1 MEEITPRVVFSI
13 FGIPITDAVTTTWVV
28 MAIIL
33 LLSWALTKSLSS
45 KPSKLQVLFETLIE
59 FYENIAV
66 QVMGEEGKRFV
77 PLVISI
83 GLFILFSNWIEVI
96 PGFNAPTRDLS
107 TTVALAIVAVSST
120 YIIGIKKKGLRFF
133 KKYIEP
139 NPIFLPINILEELV
153 RPISL
158 SFRLFGNILGEEIVI
173 AILVMIVPLILPIP
187 MILLGLFTGLIQAF
201 IFSLLTLLYIASAI
215 GEET

>member
-1 MEEITPRVVFSI
+1 MEEIAPRIVFSI
-13 FGIPITDAVTTTWVV
+13 FGIPVTDSVTTTWVV
-28 MAIIL
+28 MGFIL
-33 LLSWALTKSLSS
+33 LLGWILSKNLS
-45 KPSKLQVLFETLIE
+45 ERPSKIQAVLESVID

-66 QVMGEEGKRFV
+66 QIMGEEGKQFV
-77 PLVISI
+77 PLAVSI
-83 GLFILFSNWIEVI
+83 GLFILLSNWIEII
-96 PGFNAPTRDLS
+96 PGFNAPTRDLN
-107 TTVALAIVAVSST
+107 TTIALAIVAVSST
-120 YIIGIKKKGLRFF
+120 YVVGIKKKGLRFF

-139 NPIFLPINILEELV
+139 SPIFLPINILEELV

-201 IFSLLTLLYIASAI
+201 IFSLLTLLYVAGAV
-215 GEET
+215 GEEV

>member
-1 MEEITPRVVFSI
+1 MEEITPRVIFNI

-28 MAIIL
+28 MALIFFV
-33 LLSWALTKSLSS
+33 SWILTKNLST
-45 KPSKLQVLFETLIE
+45 KPNKAQMLFESLIE

-66 QVMGEEGKRFV
+66 QIMGEEGKRFV
-77 PLVISI
+77 PLAISI

-96 PGFNAPTRDLS
+96 PGFSAPTRDLS
-107 TTVALAIVAVSST
+107 TTLALAIVAVSST
-120 YIIGIKKKGLRFF
+120 YIAGIKKKGLRFF

-139 NPIFLPINILEELV
+139 NPLFLPINILEELV

-173 AILVMIVPLILPIP
+173 AILVMIVPLILPVP
-187 MILLGLFTGLIQAF
+187 MILLALFTGLIQAF
-201 IFSLLTLLYIASAI
+201 IFSLLTLLYIAGAV

>member
-1 MEEITPRVVFSI
+1 MEEVTPRVVFSI
-13 FGIPITDAVTTTWVV
+13 LGIPVTDVVTTTWIV
-28 MAIIL
+28 MAIIVFVG
-33 LLSWALTKSLSS
+33 WILTRSLSTKTS
-45 KPSKLQVLFETLIE
+45 KMQVLLESLIE

-66 QVMGEEGKRFV
+66 QVMGEEGKKFV
-77 PLVISI
+77 PLAISI

-96 PGFNAPTRDLS
+96 PGFHAPTRDLS
-107 TTVALAIVAVSST
+107 TTIALAIVAVSST
-120 YIIGIKKKGLRFF
+120 YIAGIRKKGLHFF

-153 RPISL
+153 RPVSL
-158 SFRLFGNILGEEIVI
+158 AFRLFGNVLGEEIVI

-201 IFSLLTLLYIASAI
+201 IFSLLTLLYVAGAV

>member
-1 MEEITPRVVFSI
+1 MEEIAPRLVFSI
-13 FGIPITDAVTTTWVV
+13 FGIPVTDSVTTTWIV
-28 MAIIL
+28 MLFIL
-33 LLSWALTKSLSS
+33 LLGWILSKGLS
-45 KPSKLQVLFETLIE
+45 EHPSKIQSLLESIIE

-66 QVMGEEGKRFV
+66 QIMGEEGKKFV
-77 PLVISI
+77 PLAVSI
-83 GLFILFSNWIEVI
+83 GLFILFSNWIEII

-107 TTVALAIVAVSST
+107 TTIALAIVAVSST
-120 YIIGIKKKGLRFF
+120 YVVGIKRKGLRYF

-201 IFSLLTLLYIASAI
+201 IFSLLTLLYIAGAI
-215 GEET
+215 GEEV

>member
-1 MEEITPRVVFSI
+1 MEEIAPRVVFSVL
-13 FGIPITDAVTTTWVV
+13 GIDITDSVTTTWIV
-28 MAIIL
+28 MALIL
-33 LLSWALTKSLSS
+33 LFGWFLNRSLST
-45 KPSKLQVLFETLIE
+45 KPSKIQVLFESLIE

-96 PGFNAPTRDLS
+96 PGFSAPTRDIS
-107 TTVALAIVAVSST
+107 TTVALAVVAVSST
-120 YIIGIKKKGLRFF
+120 YIVGIKKKGLRFF

-153 RPISL
+153 RPVSL
-158 SFRLFGNILGEEIVI
+158 AFRLFGNILGEEIVI

-187 MILLGLFTGLIQAF
+187 IILLGLFTGLIQAF

>member
-1 MEEITPRVVFSI
+1 MEEIAPRVVFSI
-13 FGIPITDAVTTTWVV
+13 FGIPVTDSVTTTWVV
-28 MAIIL
+28 MGLIL
-33 LLSWALTKSLSS
+33 LLGWILSRNLS
-45 KPSKLQVLFETLIE
+45 ERPSKIQTLLESVID

-66 QVMGEEGKRFV
+66 QIMGEEGKQFV
-77 PLVISI
+77 PLAVSI
-83 GLFILFSNWIEVI
+83 GLFILLSNWIEII
-96 PGFNAPTRDLS
+96 PGFSAPTRDLS
-107 TTVALAIVAVSST
+107 TTIALAIVAVSST
-120 YIIGIKKKGLRFF
+120 YVAGIKKKGLRFF

-139 NPIFLPINILEELV
+139 SPIFLPINILEELV

-201 IFSLLTLLYIASAI
+201 IFSLLTLLYVAGAV
-215 GEET
+215 GEEV

>member
-1 MEEITPRVVFSI
+1 MEEIAPRVVFSI
-13 FGIPITDAVTTTWVV
+13 FGIPVTDAVTTTWVV

-96 PGFNAPTRDLS
+96 PGFSAPTRDLS

-120 YIIGIKKKGLRFF
+120 YIVGIKKKGLRFF

>member
-1 MEEITPRVVFSI
+1 MEEIAPRVVFNI
-13 FGIPITDAVTTTWVV
+13 LGIPVTDSVTTTWVV
-28 MAIIL
+28 MGLIL
-33 LLSWALTKSLSS
+33 LLGWVISRSLSEY
-45 KPSKLQVLFETLIE
+45 PSKIQTIFESVIE

-66 QVMGEEGKRFV
+66 QIMGEEGRQFV
-77 PLVISI
+77 PLAVSI

-96 PGFNAPTRDLS
+96 PGFSAPTRDLS
-107 TTVALAIVAVSST
+107 TTIALAIVAVAST
-120 YIIGIKKKGLRFF
+120 YVAGIKKKGWRFF

-187 MILLGLFTGLIQAF
+187 LILLGLFTGLIQAF
-201 IFSLLTLLYIASAI
+201 IFSLLTLLYVAGAV
-215 GEET
+215 GEEI

>member
-1 MEEITPRVVFSI
+1 MEEIAPRVVFSVL
-13 FGIPITDAVTTTWVV
+13 GIDITDSVTTTWIV
-28 MAIIL
+28 MALIL
-33 LLSWALTKSLSS
+33 LFGWFLNRGLST
-45 KPSKLQVLFETLIE
+45 KPSKIQVLFESLIE

-96 PGFNAPTRDLS
+96 PGFSAPTRDIS
-107 TTVALAIVAVSST
+107 TTVALAVVAVSST
-120 YIIGIKKKGLRFF
+120 YIVGIKKKGLRFF

-153 RPISL
+153 RPVSL
-158 SFRLFGNILGEEIVI
+158 AFRLFGNILGEEIVI

-187 MILLGLFTGLIQAF
+187 IILLGLFTGLIQAF

>member
-1 MEEITPRVVFSI
+1 MEEIAPRVVFNI
-13 FGIPITDAVTTTWVV
+13 LGIPVTDSVTTTWVV
-28 MAIIL
+28 MGLIL
-33 LLSWALTKSLSS
+33 LLGWVISRSLSEY
-45 KPSKLQVLFETLIE
+45 PSKIQTIFESVIE

-66 QVMGEEGKRFV
+66 QIMGEEGRQFV
-77 PLVISI
+77 PLAVSI

-96 PGFNAPTRDLS
+96 PGFSAPTRDLS
-107 TTVALAIVAVSST
+107 TTIALAIVAVAST
-120 YIIGIKKKGLRFF
+120 YVAGIKKKGWRFF
-133 KKYIEP
+133 KKYVEP

-187 MILLGLFTGLIQAF
+187 LILLGLFTGLIQAF
-201 IFSLLTLLYIASAI
+201 IFSLLTLLYVAGAV
-215 GEET
+215 GEEI

>member
-1 MEEITPRVVFSI
+1 MEEIAPRIVFSI
-13 FGIPITDAVTTTWVV
+13 FGIPVTDSVTTTWVV
-28 MAIIL
+28 MGFIL
-33 LLSWALTKSLSS
+33 LLGWILSKNLS
-45 KPSKLQVLFETLIE
+45 ERPSKIQAVLESVID

-66 QVMGEEGKRFV
+66 QIMGEEGKQFV
-77 PLVISI
+77 PLAVSI
-83 GLFILFSNWIEVI
+83 GLFILLSNWIEII

-107 TTVALAIVAVSST
+107 TTIALAIVAVSST
-120 YIIGIKKKGLRFF
+120 YVVGIKKKGLRFF

-139 NPIFLPINILEELV
+139 SPIFLPINILEELV

-201 IFSLLTLLYIASAI
+201 IFSLLTLLYVAGAV
-215 GEET
+215 GEEV

>member
-1 MEEITPRVVFSI
+1 MEEIAPRIVFSI
-13 FGIPITDAVTTTWVV
+13 FGIPITDSVTTTWVV
-28 MAIIL
+28 MGLIL
-33 LLSWALTKSLSS
+33 LLGWFISKNLSEY
-45 KPSKLQVLFETLIE
+45 PSKIQAIFESIIE

-66 QVMGEEGKRFV
+66 QIMGEEGRQFV
-77 PLVISI
+77 PLAVSI

-96 PGFNAPTRDLS
+96 PGFSAPTRDLS
-107 TTVALAIVAVSST
+107 TTIALAIVAVAST
-120 YIIGIKKKGLRFF
+120 YVAGIKKKGWHFF

-187 MILLGLFTGLIQAF
+187 LILLGLFTGLIQAF
-201 IFSLLTLLYIASAI
+201 IFSLLTLLYVAGAV
-215 GEET
+215 GEEI